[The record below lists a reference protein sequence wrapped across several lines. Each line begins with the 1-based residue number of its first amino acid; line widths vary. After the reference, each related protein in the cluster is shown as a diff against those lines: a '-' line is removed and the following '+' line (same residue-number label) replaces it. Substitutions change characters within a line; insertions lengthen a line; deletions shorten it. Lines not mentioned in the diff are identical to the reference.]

1 MPTTTDLI
9 TSFTWEF
16 YADACQRT
24 PPQHTWF
31 HLARMQLRTAHTH
44 KHTANAYTEIK
55 TVLKS
60 RHRQIFLQNIRL
72 HMPCHATSLC
82 TVIWNE
88 LFSEH
93 SLFAAFICISK
104 SLLTICKYFHVIAV
118 PDQMHEA
125 LKKTN
130 FYHKVTCRQKFVFA
144 VELCVSLHLIFA
156 SDILTDISILKRIR
170 RILNDGKIN
179 NMHVHLHKCKMN
191 FLYAGCHVTFDALG
205 KIYTCKFN

>member
-60 RHRQIFLQNIRL
+60 RHRQIFLQNVRL

-104 SLLTICKYFHVIAV
+104 SLHTICKYFHVIAV
-118 PDQMHEA
+118 PDQMHET
-125 LKKTN
+125 LKKN
-130 FYHKVTCRQKFVFA
+130 KLLPQ
-144 VELCVSLHLIFA
+144 SHLPSEICFRCGIVCLPPF
-156 SDILTDISILKRIR
+156 DFRLRHF
-170 RILNDGKIN
+170 NWNIN
-179 NMHVHLHKCKMN
+179 S
-191 FLYAGCHVTFDALG
+191 
-205 KIYTCKFN
+205 